1 MKPKVFIPVLFVSSI
16 MALCLV
22 FYKKTL
28 VIGMIGVGAI
38 FFPEASQILRH
49 YCFGNG
55 DTLFVKSD
63 YIRESPVV
71 LKHVNAMGVGRK
83 KRVVFQ
89 QREDWRLS
97 YAINPFT
104 IEKRRDK
111 IIITQWIQFDKTNKD
126 VTNLKIGPFSFPVY
140 DNIVHTFE
148 CKPFMF
154 YSEFRY

>member
-1 MKPKVFIPVLFVSSI
+1 M
-16 MALCLV
+16 

-28 VIGMIGVGAI
+28 VIGMIVLGGV
-38 FFPEASQILRH
+38 FFPEASQVLRH

-71 LKHVNAMGVGRK
+71 LKHINAMGVGQK
-83 KRVVFQ
+83 KRVVFH

-111 IIITQWIQFDKTNKD
+111 IIITQWIQFDKTDKD
-126 VTNLKIGPFSFPVY
+126 VTNLKIGPLSIPVY
-140 DNIVHTFE
+140 DNIVHTFD
-148 CKPFMF
+148 CTPFLF
-154 YSEFRY
+154 YTEFGY